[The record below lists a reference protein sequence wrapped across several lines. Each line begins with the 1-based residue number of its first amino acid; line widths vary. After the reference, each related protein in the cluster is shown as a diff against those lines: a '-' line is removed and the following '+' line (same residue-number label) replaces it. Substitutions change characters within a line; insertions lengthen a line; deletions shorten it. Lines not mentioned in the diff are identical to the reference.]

1 MGFTRSLIETIYGKE
16 TLTNSFTISMLGTSP
31 TQVSA
36 IFSSYGCTAGKVLF
50 IYTFLIV
57 PPVGPRD
64 DSTVIAVVVSCVAV
78 AVAAAVAFIVV
89 LILQEKKGKV
99 GFKIDQSWM

>member
-1 MGFTRSLIETIYGKE
+1 M
-16 TLTNSFTISMLGTSP
+16 
-31 TQVSA
+31 
-36 IFSSYGCTAGKVLF
+36 
-50 IYTFLIV
+50 